1 LILEGEAIAPSNIA
15 IVKYWGKRNSELNLP
30 LNSSISISLDGIY
43 AKTKVVFDSNFNEDK
58 IIINGKE
65 LGIKE
70 KQDYATKVLNIFRNI
85 YGKKIYAL
93 VNSTT
98 NFPES
103 SVLASSAA
111 GIAAL
116 VYAANSALNLN
127 LTQKDLSI
135 IARIGSG
142 SACRSTVGG
151 FAFWEKGVKDSGEDS
166 FCYQIFPEN
175 YWEDLVDII
184 AIISTQK
191 KKISS
196 RLGMQTS
203 VNSSTLMK
211 CRLEFIERTIPEVIN
226 SIKEKNEKK
235 FFELTMRHSNS
246 MHAVI
251 LDSWPSFFYLNDKD
265 LEIMRWIQDYGKAAY
280 TFDAGQNAHI
290 ITLQQYA
297 DVVLDFLKSI
307 NVEKIIVSKVGHGP
321 IVLHD

>member
-1 LILEGEAIAPSNIA
+1 MILEGEAIAPSNIA

-43 AKTKVVFDSNFNEDK
+43 ARTKLVFDNSFNEDK

-103 SVLASSAA
+103 SGLASSAA

-127 LTQKDLSI
+127 LSQKDLSI

-151 FAFWEKGVKDSGEDS
+151 FVFWEKGIKDSGEDS

-203 VNSSTLMK
+203 VNSSALMK

-290 ITLQQYA
+290 ITLRQYT
-297 DVVLDFLKSI
+297 DTIIDFLKSI

>member
-103 SVLASSAA
+103 SGLASSAA

>member
-1 LILEGEAIAPSNIA
+1 MILEGEAIAPSNIA

-103 SVLASSAA
+103 SGLASSAA